1 MNPVAPPYESPR
13 FSHVVLP
20 SIRLP
25 AGVVKVIKCQR
36 RWIPVAVFALLRGMS
51 DPRQLLRRGDALIVV
66 DVQVDFCPGGAL
78 SIRGGDEVVPVLNRW
93 ITAAAEAG
101 VPVCASRDWHPQ
113 HHLSFSESGGEW
125 PVHCVQDSPGARFH
139 PALTLPTDTLVVT
152 KGVRFDRDQYS
163 AFDETGLAAEL
174 RKRGVRRVWVG
185 GLAQDVCVRATVL
198 DARREG
204 FDVILIADATRPVTP
219 DGGER
224 AIEEM
229 RQAGARVETAVG
241 VQ

>member
-1 MNPVAPPYESPR
+1 MARLLPVLSVAA
-13 FSHVVLP
+13 VL
-20 SIRLP
+20 
-25 AGVVKVIKCQR
+25 A
-36 RWIPVAVFALLRGMS
+36 
-51 DPRQLLRRGDALIVV
+51 
-66 DVQVDFCPGGAL
+66 GAL
-78 SIRGGDEVVPVLNRW
+78 AVPSLAADLLLPPPPVLEGDEVVEPLNKLIDKFLERGEPVYK
-93 ITAAAEAG
+93 T
-101 VPVCASRDWHPQ
+101 RDWHP
-113 HHLSFSESGGEW
+113 SETRHFVAYGGTW